1 MSAMHEPMK
10 GPFATLHARALCHA
24 TEVLDRVMQAVRT
37 AVGDVELETTRT
49 SGHHGNEIAVV
60 EAHSADPETMRHVF
74 QMLSPEDRAEILRT
88 LPQRLDESCNLFIR
102 VDKQEAFL
110 GTLRLSSSEDVI
122 AIRMKV
128 TAYPAKKEVAEE
140 RVAEYLRG
148 LEATG

>member
-1 MSAMHEPMK
+1 MK
-10 GPFATLHARALCHA
+10 GPFATLHARALCHS
-24 TEVLDRVMQAVRT
+24 TEVLDRVRQAVRT
-37 AVGDVELETTRT
+37 AVGDVELQTTRT
-49 SGHHGNEIAVV
+49 SGHHGNEIVVV
-60 EAHSADPETMRHVF
+60 EAHSADPDTMRCVF
-74 QMLSPEDRAEILRT
+74 EMLSMADRAEILRT

-110 GTLRLSSSEDVI
+110 GTLKLSGSEDVI

-140 RVAEYLRG
+140 RVTEYLRG